1 MKCVMLIMA
10 VLWFLTS
17 CVNSKKIIQKNDIV
31 LLKEYTFCKCIDR
44 WVDANKVRDTTEVS
58 TGSIIV
64 DFDYYGIFTNR
75 IDPIIDSIV
84 TIQFNLPRQKAI
96 EYNPESLI
104 GKNTYYKDC
113 LHLYQSKSV
122 DSVLKHINQKMYK
135 VILN

>member
-1 MKCVMLIMA
+1 MKSVIIIMA
-10 VLWFLTS
+10 TLWLLSS
-17 CVNSKKIIQKNDIV
+17 CVHSKKMIQKNDIA
-31 LLKEYTFCKCIDR
+31 LLKEYTYCKCIDR

-64 DFDYYGIFTNR
+64 DFDYNGIFTNR

-84 TIQFNLPRQKAI
+84 TVQFNLPRQKAI
-96 EYNPESLI
+96 VYNPESLI

-122 DSVLKHINQKMYK
+122 DSVIKHINPKMYK
-135 VILN
+135 VSLN